1 MVNNKFQELE
11 ESIRN
16 ASPLELASVLQ
27 EAELYDKK
35 ETRKVVDEVYEE
47 FKTSGN
53 LIDEVVIPVFMSIA
67 DGFLE
72 STAATRKLRK
82 KGLTASRIVSQCQ
95 SFSYDKIEKDTIIPD
110 GYTEWKNVGDQ
121 TRSDF
126 QHYGEEMR
134 QAYNRE
140 AYEDKKRLDAYKQKS
155 LIITEVESMPL
166 MSTQDKRMYINIG
179 IILMLVETLNNINMT
194 IKQRSTILCL

>member
-1 MVNNKFQELE
+1 MRQLKVMVNNKFQELE

-67 DGFLE
+67 
-72 STAATRKLRK
+72 
-82 KGLTASRIVSQCQ
+82 
-95 SFSYDKIEKDTIIPD
+95 
-110 GYTEWKNVGDQ
+110 
-121 TRSDF
+121 
-126 QHYGEEMR
+126 
-134 QAYNRE
+134 
-140 AYEDKKRLDAYKQKS
+140 
-155 LIITEVESMPL
+155 EVF
-166 MSTQDKRMYINIG
+166 
-179 IILMLVETLNNINMT
+179 
-194 IKQRSTILCL
+194 

>member
-53 LIDEVVIPVFMSIA
+53 LIDEVVIPV
-67 DGFLE
+67 
-72 STAATRKLRK
+72 
-82 KGLTASRIVSQCQ
+82 
-95 SFSYDKIEKDTIIPD
+95 
-110 GYTEWKNVGDQ
+110 
-121 TRSDF
+121 
-126 QHYGEEMR
+126 
-134 QAYNRE
+134 
-140 AYEDKKRLDAYKQKS
+140 
-155 LIITEVESMPL
+155 
-166 MSTQDKRMYINIG
+166 
-179 IILMLVETLNNINMT
+179 
-194 IKQRSTILCL
+194 LCL